1 MLTVTTKMP
10 DLIGLAL
17 LKEEVFRWLTP
28 VPGVELVL
36 GVEHGHKI
44 FVWVMSH
51 FLRYLKNLEVGFTCC
66 HLHPLPPGVSL
77 VSTSCPLHS
86 LLTCIAPVCPFI
98 LPLPFIRRHDYHQPT
113 AYIYIYK
120 CIRRGQNLS
129 HESGGASLW
138 PSSIE
143 KGWCPEELIE
153 VSCEILGQLGLEE
166 LTYLT
171 KTPCKVSKI
180 AQRDVMCGVYSVVCD
195 RLVMAPAPPSK
206 HTGPPAPHAH
216 EHGKRRT
223 DWCSSVSSMLLFSP
237 FN

>member
-1 MLTVTTKMP
+1 MLHHQVTSKFCPTPKNALGGPGMLTVTTKMP

-113 AYIYIYK
+113 AYIYI
-120 CIRRGQNLS
+120 NV
-129 HESGGASLW
+129 SGGV
-138 PSSIE
+138 
-143 KGWCPEELIE
+143 K
-153 VSCEILGQLGLEE
+153 ILAMSQVVPRCGL
-166 LTYLT
+166 L
-171 KTPCKVSKI
+171 
-180 AQRDVMCGVYSVVCD
+180 
-195 RLVMAPAPPSK
+195 PSK
-206 HTGPPAPHAH
+206 RGGVRRNSLRCPARSLANWVL
-216 EHGKRRT
+216 R
-223 DWCSSVSSMLLFSP
+223 S
-237 FN
+237 